1 MEAVKQTMKS
11 TGYRFLTVGLRL
23 ITGFFLGLTLGFIAQ
38 ELVQFGMIGLLLITM
53 VIMGSFLKISSTW
66 SISRIL
72 VFDLICVLVGQILK
86 MYILL
91 AP

>member
-11 TGYRFLTVGLRL
+11 AGYRFLTFTLRL

-38 ELVQFGMIGLLLITM
+38 ELVGFGTFSLILLTG
-53 VIMGSFLKISSTW
+53 VVTASFLKVTSSW
-66 SISRIL
+66 SVSRIL
-72 VFDLICVLVGQILK
+72 IFDLICVLVGQIMK

>member
-1 MEAVKQTMKS
+1 MQAVKQTMKS
-11 TGYRFLTVGLRL
+11 TGYRSLTVGLRL

-38 ELVQFGMIGLLLITM
+38 ELVHFGLIGLLLITM
-53 VIMGSFLKISSTW
+53 VIAASFLKISSTW

-72 VFDLICVLVGQILK
+72 VFDLICILVGQILK